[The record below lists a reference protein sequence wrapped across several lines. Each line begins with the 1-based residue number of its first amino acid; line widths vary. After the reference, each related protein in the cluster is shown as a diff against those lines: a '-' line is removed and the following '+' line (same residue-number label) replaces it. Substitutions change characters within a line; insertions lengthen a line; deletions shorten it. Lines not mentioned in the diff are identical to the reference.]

1 MVVEQNSRGRI
12 MIDSFEVKRIA
23 VNHIK
28 ENYTD
33 FECIDVKINNPQM
46 EITLRARVD
55 YKTEVLDEMRSDII
69 SMFKQRVHFDIKQLD
84 LAIL

>member
-12 MIDSFEVKRIA
+12 MVDTFEIKRIA
-23 VNHIK
+23 VNHIRD
-28 ENYTD
+28 NYAQ

-46 EITLRARVD
+46 ELTLRARTD
-55 YKTEVLDEMRSDII
+55 YKIELLDEMRNDII
-69 SMFKQRVHFDIKQLD
+69 AMFKQRVHFDIKQLD

>member
-12 MIDSFEVKRIA
+12 IIDTFEVKRIA
-23 VNHIK
+23 INHIK
-28 ENYTD
+28 ENYTE

-46 EITLRARVD
+46 EITLRARTD
-55 YKTEVLDEMRSDII
+55 YKIESLEVMRNDII
-69 SMFKQRVHFDIKQLD
+69 AMFKDRVHFDIKQLD

>member
-12 MIDSFEVKRIA
+12 MIDKFEVKRIT
-23 VNHIK
+23 VNYIQ

-46 EITLRARVD
+46 EITLRARND
-55 YKTEVLDEMRSDII
+55 YKIEVLDEMRNDII
-69 SMFKQRVHFDIKQLD
+69 ATFKERVHFDIKQLD

>member
-23 VNHIK
+23 VNYIK

-46 EITLRARVD
+46 EIMLRARVD

>member
-23 VNHIK
+23 VNYIN
-28 ENYTD
+28 ENYAD

-46 EITLRARVD
+46 VITLRAHID
-55 YKTEVLDEMRSDII
+55 YKREVLDEMRIDII

>member
-12 MIDSFEVKRIA
+12 MVDTFEIKRIA

-28 ENYTD
+28 DNYSQ

-46 EITLRARVD
+46 ELTLRARTD
-55 YKTEVLDEMRSDII
+55 YKIELLDEMRNDII
-69 SMFKQRVHFDIKQLD
+69 AMFKQRVHFDIKQLD